1 MCFKGKHGENINK
14 KRAHGEGLGNGH
26 VHTAIFKMDNRQGLT
41 VCHMELCSMLCVSL
55 DGTGVWGAM
64 DTCICM
70 AESLCCLP
78 ETITMLF
85 VNQLSPQYNLKSLKK
100 TTQGIKENICK

>member
-1 MCFKGKHGENINK
+1 MQVK
-14 KRAHGEGLGNGH
+14 KQQLELDMEGWGNGH

-85 VNQLSPQYNLKSLKK
+85 VNQLSPQYNIKSLKK

>member
-1 MCFKGKHGENINK
+1 MEKVWG
-14 KRAHGEGLGNGH
+14 
-26 VHTAIFKMDNRQGLT
+26 MDMYTLLYLKWITDKDQLYATWNSAQCYVAAWMGREFG
-41 VCHMELCSMLCVSL
+41 
-55 DGTGVWGAM
+55 GAM

-85 VNQLSPQYNLKSLKK
+85 VNQLSPHFNIKSLKK